1 MAHASWAV
9 PTFTIRCVSSLKG
22 KTVLITGGAKRIGRA
37 IGLRLATAGADVAIT
52 FLNSQRDA
60 QRTVV
65 DLASLGVRALSLRCD
80 VREETHIKAMLKELV
95 REFGRL
101 DILINNAALYET
113 VDFQKISVEQWDNIF
128 ASNTR
133 APYLVSRVAAAELR
147 KQKGKIINLGSLGGL
162 RPWVD
167 HAHYCASKAALEMLN
182 RLMAKAYA
190 PEIAVN
196 CVAPGMIDLGEKKPS
211 AFLQKLAQ
219 KTPMKRNGTPEDV
232 AEAVMFFATAPH
244 FITGQMLV
252 VDGGLG
258 LVS

>member
-1 MAHASWAV
+1 V
-9 PTFTIRCVSSLKG
+9 PSLSG
-22 KTVLITGGAKRIGRA
+22 KTALITGGAKRIGRA
-37 IGLRLATAGADVAIT
+37 IALRLAAAGADVAVT
-52 FLNSQRDA
+52 FLNSEHEA

-65 DLASLGVRALSLRCD
+65 DLSSSGVRAVSLRCD
-80 VREETHIKAMLKELV
+80 VRNEAQIKATLKELM

-101 DILINNAALYET
+101 DILINNAALYES
-113 VDFQKISVEQWDNIF
+113 VDFDNITLAQWDEIF
-128 ASNTR
+128 ATNTR
-133 APYLVSRVAAAELR
+133 APYLVSRIGAVELR
-147 KQKGKIINLGSLGGL
+147 KQNGRIINLGSLGGL

-211 AFLQKLAQ
+211 AFMQKLAQ
-219 KTPMKRNGTPEDV
+219 KTPMKRNGSAEDV
-232 AEAVMFFATAPH
+232 AEAVLFFATAPH
-244 FITGQMLV
+244 FITGQTLV

>member
-1 MAHASWAV
+1 
-9 PTFTIRCVSSLKG
+9 VSSLKG

-37 IGLRLATAGADVAIT
+37 IGLRLAAAGADVAIT
-52 FLNSQRDA
+52 FLSSERDA

-65 DLASLGVRALSLRCD
+65 DLSSSGVRALSLRCD
-80 VREETHIKAMLKELV
+80 VRDETQIKAMLKELI

-101 DILINNAALYET
+101 DILINNAALYEKADFERIT
-113 VDFQKISVEQWDNIF
+113 VAQWDEMF
-128 ASNTR
+128 ATNTR
-133 APYLVSRVAAAELR
+133 APYLLSRIAAGELR
-147 KQKGKIINLGSLGGL
+147 KQKGRIINMGSLGGL
-162 RPWVD
+162 HPWVD

-190 PEIAVN
+190 PDIAVN

-211 AFLQKLAQ
+211 AFLQKLAK
-219 KTPMKRNGTPEDV
+219 KTPMKRNGSAADV
-232 AEAVMFFATAPH
+232 AEAVAFFATAPH
-244 FITGQMLV
+244 FITGQTLV

>member
-1 MAHASWAV
+1 M
-9 PTFTIRCVSSLKG
+9 SSLKG

-37 IGLRLATAGADVAIT
+37 VGLHLAAAGADVAIT
-52 FLNSQRDA
+52 FLSSEREA

-65 DLASLGVRALSLRCD
+65 DLSSAGVRALSLRCD
-80 VREETHIKAMLKELV
+80 VRDEQQVKATVKELV

-101 DILINNAALYET
+101 DILVNNAALYET
-113 VDFQKISVEQWDNIF
+113 VDFEKITIAQWENIF
-128 ASNTR
+128 ATNTR
-133 APYLVSRVAAAELR
+133 APYLVSRVAATELR

-167 HAHYCASKAALEMLN
+167 HGHYCASKAALEMLN

-219 KTPMKRNGTPEDV
+219 KTPMKRNGTPGDIT
-232 AEAVMFFATAPH
+232 EAVLFFATAPH
-244 FITGQMLV
+244 FITGQTLV